1 LNSNQRLL
9 AIVNA
14 AAGGGRSRL
23 RWERTQD
30 DLRHSGIRFEPLFT
44 TEPGHAR
51 RVAEQM
57 AGHYDAIVAV
67 GGDGTVGEVADG
79 IIASGT
85 DRCSLAVLPLGTGN
99 DFSTLLGIRDVATGV
114 ACLAAPKEG
123 RMDVIQ
129 VRCHHHGRPVTRH
142 ALVFASV
149 GIAGALLRH
158 TTPRV
163 KRIFGPK
170 ACYSVGLL
178 RAIPGFRSP
187 FMRLQWDDAPIEGR
201 FLLACV
207 ANAERAG
214 GGMMRLAPGARTDDG
229 TLEVSLID
237 AMNWLQILKCFPL
250 LLSGAHVNH
259 PKVKFGPARRLTVE
273 TDSPMDVQMDGDVF
287 GQTPVAFEVKPLRLK
302 VWVPTCGVR
311 RAVNAVPNTP
321 ASPMNP

>member
-1 LNSNQRLL
+1 MNSNRRLL

-14 AAGGGRSRL
+14 AAGGGQGYV
-23 RWERTQD
+23 RWDRARGELLQN
-30 DLRHSGIRFEPLFT
+30 GVRFEHLFT
-44 TEPGHAR
+44 AGPGHAR
-51 RVAEQM
+51 EVTEQVA
-57 AGHYDAIVAV
+57 AGYDAIVAV

-79 IIASGT
+79 LIASGT
-85 DRCSLAVLPLGTGN
+85 ERCSLAVLPLGTGN
-99 DFSTLLGIRDVATGV
+99 DFSTLIGVRDVATGV
-114 ACLAAPKEG
+114 ACLGAPRER
-123 RMDVIQ
+123 RMDVIE
-129 VRCHHHGRPVTRH
+129 VRCHDQGRSVIRH

-187 FMRLQWDDAPIEGR
+187 FMRMQWDDVPFEGR

-214 GGMMRLAPGARTDDG
+214 GGMMRLAPGARIDDG
-229 TLEVSLID
+229 TLEASLID

-250 LLSGAHVNH
+250 LLTGAHVNH
-259 PKVKFGPARRLTVE
+259 PKVKFGPARRLTVV

-287 GQTPVAFEVKPLRLK
+287 GQTPVTFEVKPLRLK
-302 VWVPTCGVR
+302 VWVP
-311 RAVNAVPNTP
+311 P
-321 ASPMNP
+321 ATSVAP